1 MKLDFQTKLEN
12 YAELV
17 LRLGVNLQQNQTL
30 MINAPT
36 EALEFVRVVAKK
48 AYGLGAKDI
57 HINWADEVLTRLKY
71 EHAPL
76 ETLTTVPQW
85 QIDRQNYFAEDGAAV
100 LSIKQSNPDMLK
112 GIDPGRISAANKAS
126 GEAFKNFRN
135 YTMNDRITWCVAS
148 VPGEAWARKVFPD
161 ATSGE
166 EAIEKLWEQI
176 FTITRA
182 DQEDPIAVWND
193 HNQTLA
199 KVRDFMNKKNFKKLI
214 YKAPGTDLEL
224 ELPEGHIWKGGSTP
238 TEGGVPFNAN
248 IPTEEVFTMPNKYG
262 VNGTVR
268 NTKPLNYG
276 GNVIDNF
283 SLTFKDGQVVDFQAE
298 EGYESLKHL
307 LETDEGSS
315 RLGEVALV
323 PHESPISQSGLI
335 FYNTLYDENAS
346 CHLALGKAYPT
357 SIKGGSKMND
367 DELDQ
372 NGVNNSLA
380 HVDFMMGSAELD
392 IDGVTQDG
400 KVEPVFRNGTWAM
413 EF

>member
-1 MKLDFQTKLEN
+1 MDFQTKLEN

-372 NGVNNSLA
+372 HGVNNSLA